1 MKSVLKAFGLGAAVI
16 LLVFLLSSCSQG
28 VSREEA
34 DDIRA
39 DIEEIVGRISGVED
53 TLRNLDASA
62 VEDGEGD
69 ALAQELRAIVS
80 RLESIE
86 GKLEPPEPA
95 VPQEGEMAEPME
107 PQNPAF

>member
-1 MKSVLKAFGLGAAVI
+1 MKSALKTFGLGAAVI

-39 DIEEIVGRISGVED
+39 DIEKVVGRISEVED
-53 TLRNLDASA
+53 TVRDLDADA
-62 VEDGEGD
+62 IEDGEKD
-69 ALAQELRAIVS
+69 ALSQDLRDIAS